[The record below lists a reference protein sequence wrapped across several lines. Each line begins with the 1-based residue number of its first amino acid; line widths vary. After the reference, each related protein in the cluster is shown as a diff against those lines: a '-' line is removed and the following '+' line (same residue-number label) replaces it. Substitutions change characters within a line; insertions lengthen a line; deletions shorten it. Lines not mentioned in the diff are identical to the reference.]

1 MRRHA
6 FDLAL
11 IWIGGT
17 VVLGYMMLSEPT
29 WRTVIVRVYILMLG
43 VLVLFALLA
52 ATTERLPSSR
62 RSPFDAALPRGPR
75 PAQPVTG
82 LERTKREVALACA
95 TSYDLHA
102 RLLPHLREIA
112 HTRLERAGRSAG
124 PETLGPWWALL
135 RPDRPEPEDRFA
147 PGIKEAE
154 LRALVSD
161 LERLS

>member
-6 FDLAL
+6 FDLIL
-11 IWIGGT
+11 IWLGAT
-17 VVLGYMMLSEPT
+17 VILGYMALSEPS
-29 WRTVIVRVYILMLG
+29 WRTIIIRLYVLLLG

-52 ATTERLPSSR
+52 STAERLPSSR
-62 RSPFDAALPRGPR
+62 HSPFESALPRGSRRAP
-75 PAQPVTG
+75 PLPE
-82 LERTKREVALACA
+82 LERMKREVALACA

-112 HTRLERAGRSAG
+112 DTRLERAGRSAG
-124 PETLGPWWALL
+124 PETLGRWWDLL
-135 RPDRPEPEDRFA
+135 RPDRAEPEDRFA

-154 LRALVSD
+154 LRALVTD

>member
-1 MRRHA
+1 MKRHA
-6 FDLAL
+6 LDLVL
-11 IWIGGT
+11 IWIGAT
-17 VVLGYMMLSEPT
+17 VVLGYMVLSEPS
-29 WRTVIVRVYILMLG
+29 WRTIIVRLYILLLG

-62 RSPFDAALPRGPR
+62 RSPFDAALPRGSQPAR
-75 PAQPVTG
+75 PLPE
-82 LERTKREVALACA
+82 LERMKREVALACA

-112 HTRLERAGRSAG
+112 DTRLERTGRSAG
-124 PETLGPWWALL
+124 PETLGRWWELL
-135 RPDRPEPEDRFA
+135 RPDRREPDDRFA

-161 LERLS
+161 LERL